1 MKANNFFAFSLL
13 FIQPIFM
20 ASNLVVARGGVEY
33 VPPISLAFW
42 RWTLVFLI
50 LLPFTYVSLKKN
62 YKTMKKEYKK
72 LFFLGATGC
81 GICGAFPFLAGQ
93 TTTVTNMGIIY
104 TSSPIFI
111 ILISSIFF
119 NEKINLT
126 KIIGLIS
133 CLIGV
138 FAIIIKGDLN
148 LLINLNFT
156 IGDLW
161 MLAAAIGWAL
171 YSIYLF
177 YWKTKLEIFQRFTLI
192 ALFGAISLLPFYV
205 GEEIFFERTIFNR
218 EFFIWVIFAAISPGI
233 IAFTLYTIAQ
243 KRLGASLTGFTLY
256 IFTIYLMFIFTLSIT
271 IIFITQIVFYKVYPK
286 QPLMLYSLK
295 NQEQVEAWAD
305 IYTEMK
311 NRWKK
316 SILVG
321 FFAYVLLTV
330 SLLK

>member
-1 MKANNFFAFSLL
+1 
-13 FIQPIFM
+13 M

-50 LLPFTYVSLKKN
+50 LLFFTYPSLKKN
-62 YKTMKKEYKK
+62 YKVIKKEYKK
-72 LFFLGATGC
+72 LFFLGAMGC
-81 GICGAFPFLAGQ
+81 GVCGAYPFLAGQ

-126 KIIGLIS
+126 KIIGLIA
-133 CLIGV
+133 CLVGV
-138 FAIIIKGDLN
+138 FAIIIKGNFL

-192 ALFGAISLLPFYV
+192 ALFGALSLLPFYI
-205 GEEIFFERTIFNR
+205 GEEIFYERTMFSI

-243 KRLGASLTGFTLY
+243 KKLGASLTGFTLY
-256 IFTIYLMFIFTLSIT
+256 VFTIYG
-271 IIFITQIVFYKVYPK
+271 
-286 QPLMLYSLK
+286 
-295 NQEQVEAWAD
+295 A
-305 IYTEMK
+305 IYGYFLFDERLENYHLIGT
-311 NRWKK
+311 
-316 SILVG
+316 ILVFIG
-321 FFAYVLLTV
+321 VYLAKKKHVQEV
-330 SLLK
+330 